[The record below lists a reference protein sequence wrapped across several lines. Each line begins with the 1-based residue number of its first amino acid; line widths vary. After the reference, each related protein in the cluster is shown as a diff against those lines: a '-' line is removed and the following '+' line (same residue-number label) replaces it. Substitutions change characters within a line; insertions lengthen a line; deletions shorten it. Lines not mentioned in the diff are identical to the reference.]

1 MLTGEILPTE
11 GSASL
16 HDRHVT
22 KSKSRRLV
30 GYCPQMNSL
39 DTLLTGR
46 QTLHIYAQLKNID
59 NADQVLVFIH
69 LPMCQGCIGEHV
81 MSMVMSIMLCL
92 FLSKCLFL
100 QARSDSGSV
109 LSKYF
114 TCRLYN
120 FFEIVMFYCSDSL
133 HL

>member
-1 MLTGEILPTE
+1 MNGAGKTTTFKMLTGEILPTE

-46 QTLHIYAQLKNID
+46 QTLQIYAQLKNID

-69 LPMCQGCIGEHV
+69 LPMCV
-81 MSMVMSIMLCL
+81 RVVLVNMSCQWS
-92 FLSKCLFL
+92 
-100 QARSDSGSV
+100 
-109 LSKYF
+109 
-114 TCRLYN
+114 
-120 FFEIVMFYCSDSL
+120 SL
-133 HL
+133 